1 MPEFKETASVTRTVP
16 LGTAAGRPV
25 GAPVRATDTD
35 QGDILTYS
43 LSGADAD
50 AFDIDSATGQIR
62 TKAIL
67 DRAVKETYAVT
78 VSVHDGFDGAYI
90 PSTASDATIDV
101 TITVTAVP
109 VVRPPRPRP
118 PSNRPPVFAD
128 GPRTERSIAE
138 NTAAGENVGP
148 PVVATDSGILT
159 FTLGGA
165 DAGSFGIVA
174 ATGQIQVG
182 DGTILD
188 YEAEKN
194 TYGVEVAATDSSG
207 ATARITVTVIVTNVD
222 EAGTVTLPP
231 EEPVVDTALT
241 ATLSDP
247 DGDITGTTWQWARTM
262 DMAAGWDD
270 IPGATDAA
278 YTPVATDDGYYLRA
292 TASYTDGHGSGKT
305 AMAVSDYAVTAR
317 DPLVAR
323 YDANGNGTIERGEV
337 IAAIRD
343 YLDGEDISRS
353 EARDPLVARYDANGN
368 GTIERGEV
376 IAAIRDYLDG
386 EDISRSYKAHKP
398 IPF

>member
-1 MPEFKETASVTRTVP
+1 MTSGPEARTRLPADIDGATSPPTPRWKGTRTTTWRHS
-16 LGTAAGRPV
+16 GQTAM
-25 GAPVRATDTD
+25 
-35 QGDILTYS
+35 
-43 LSGADAD
+43 
-50 AFDIDSATGQIR
+50 
-62 TKAIL
+62 
-67 DRAVKETYAVT
+67 AVSDYAVT
-78 VSVHDGFDGAYI
+78 ARDPLVARYDANGNGTIERGEVIAAIRDYLDGEDISRSEVIRLINLYLFSGGGA
-90 PSTASDATIDV
+90 PSS
-101 TITVTAVP
+101 
-109 VVRPPRPRP
+109 
-118 PSNRPPVFAD
+118 RPPVFVD
-128 GPRTERSIAE
+128 GSRTDRSIAE

-159 FTLGGA
+159 FMLGGA
-165 DAGSFGIVA
+165 DAGFFGIVA

-292 TASYTDGHGSGKT
+292 TASYADPLGSGQT
-305 AMAVSDYAVTAR
+305 AMAVSDYAVTAEN
-317 DPLVAR
+317 PLAAR
-323 YDANGNGTIERGEV
+323 YDANGNGMIERSEV
-337 IAAIRD
+337 IAAIND
-343 YLDGEDISRS
+343 YLFGAGDEAISK
-353 EARDPLVARYDANGN
+353 A
-368 GTIERGEV
+368 EV
-376 IAAIRDYLDG
+376 IELINAYLFG
-386 EDISRSYKAHKP
+386 
-398 IPF
+398 

>member
-1 MPEFKETASVTRTVP
+1 MVKTS
-16 LGTAAGRPV
+16 AGLIRLINLYLFSGG
-25 GAPVRATDTD
+25 GAP
-35 QGDILTYS
+35 S
-43 LSGADAD
+43 S
-50 AFDIDSATGQIR
+50 
-62 TKAIL
+62 
-67 DRAVKETYAVT
+67 
-78 VSVHDGFDGAYI
+78 
-90 PSTASDATIDV
+90 
-101 TITVTAVP
+101 
-109 VVRPPRPRP
+109 
-118 PSNRPPVFAD
+118 RPPVFVD
-128 GPRTERSIAE
+128 GSRTDRSIAE

-159 FTLGGA
+159 FMLGGA
-165 DAGSFGIVA
+165 DAGFFGIVA

-292 TASYTDGHGSGKT
+292 TAATPTATVRQEHIRATASAVTNLDEAGTVTLSMMRPVVGELT
-305 AMAVSDYAVTAR
+305 AMLD
-317 DPLVAR
+317 DP
-323 YDANGNGTIERGEV
+323 DGNTE
-337 IAAIRD
+337 
-343 YLDGEDISRS
+343 
-353 EARDPLVARYDANGN
+353 
-368 GTIERGEV
+368 
-376 IAAIRDYLDG
+376 
-386 EDISRSYKAHKP
+386 
-398 IPF
+398 